1 MHIPISHPTG
11 VLCVS
16 YELLN
21 RLRTPQDLHNLTD
34 AELERLCG
42 EIRTFLVDHIS
53 RTGGHLASNLGI
65 VELSVAIALE
75 FDTARDRILYDVGHQ
90 SYVHKLLSGRRDGF
104 DTLRSFGGMSGFPRP
119 WESEHDAFVAGHA
132 SNSISAAL
140 GMARARR
147 LMGDDYHIVP
157 VIGDASLAGGM
168 AMEALNDVGH
178 TQEPLIVIL
187 NDNAMAISPSVGALA
202 EHLSRI
208 RLHPA
213 YFRLKTQ
220 AHKLVSERF
229 GAFLHRVK
237 RRIKGLIIP
246 GTFIEN
252 MGITYLGPVD
262 GHDLPRLR
270 QILRFAKEQT
280 QPVLIH
286 CITTKGKGYSH
297 SENRPEKYHGIVE
310 FDIESGKT
318 LKKNKRGFS
327 DTFGETLTSLARED
341 ERICA
346 VTAAMPAGT
355 GLIGFSQTFPHRFFD
370 VGIAE
375 QHAVTMAAGM
385 AHRGLRPV
393 CAIYSTFL
401 QRAYDQIIHDV
412 AIDPHRLILAVD
424 RAGLVGADGE
434 THQGVFDATFLS
446 SIPGMTLYS
455 PASCDELS
463 GILTRV
469 LRTDG
474 GPVAI
479 RYPRGGDGLYTDD
492 RSGTPVSVIR
502 DGSDVTLVCYGIM
515 VNQALKAAEALE
527 KKGISARI
535 VKLFTLKPLPDL
547 QAAALCT
554 DKIVLVEDCVPTGS
568 IGTQLLAAFLRQ
580 GFVPRIAHLTTGEQ
594 FLPCGSV
601 QELYD
606 HCGIGADA
614 IAGAAERLIHE
625 RSDV

>member
-1 MHIPISHPTG
+1 M
-11 VLCVS
+11 S
-16 YELLN
+16 YDLLD
-21 RLRTPQDLHNLTD
+21 RLHSPQDLHTFSD
-34 AELERLCG
+34 AELDALCA
-42 EIRTFLVDHIS
+42 EIRTFLIDPIS

-90 SYVHKLLSGRRDGF
+90 SYVHKLLSGRREGF
-104 DTLRSFGGMSGFPRP
+104 DSLRSFGGMSGFPRP

-147 LMGDDYHIVP
+147 LCGGDYHIVP

-178 TQEPLIVIL
+178 TREPLIVIL
-187 NDNAMAISPSVGALA
+187 NDHAMALSPSVGALA

-208 RLHPA
+208 RLHPS
-213 YFRLKTQ
+213 YFRFKTRM
-220 AHKLVSERF
+220 HKIVSKRF
-229 GAFLHRVK
+229 GAFLHRIK
-237 RRIKGLIIP
+237 RGIKGLILP

-270 QILRFAKEQT
+270 QLLRFAKEQT

-286 CITTKGKGYSH
+286 CITTKGKGYSY
-297 SENRPEKYHGIVE
+297 SEDRPEKYHGIVE
-310 FDIESGKT
+310 FDIESGQA
-318 LKKNKRGFS
+318 LRKKKRGFS

-341 ERICA
+341 ARICA

-355 GLIGFSQTFPHRFFD
+355 GLIGFSETFPSRFFD

-385 AHRGLRPV
+385 AARGLHPV
-393 CAIYSTFL
+393 CAVYSTFL
-401 QRAYDQIIHDV
+401 QRAYDQLIHDV
-412 AIDPHRLILAVD
+412 AIDPHRIVFAVD
-424 RAGLVGADGE
+424 RAGLVGEDGE

-446 SIPGMTLYS
+446 SVPGMELHS

-463 GILTRV
+463 AILTRV
-469 LRTDG
+469 LRADG

-479 RYPRGGDGLYTDD
+479 RYPRGGDGAYTADH
-492 RSGTPVSVIR
+492 SAAPVSVIR
-502 DGSDVTLVCYGIM
+502 DGSDITLLCYGIL
-515 VNQALKAAEALE
+515 VNQALKAAEKLE
-527 KKGISARI
+527 QKGISARI
-535 VKLFTLKPLPDL
+535 VKLFTLKPLPD
-547 QAAALCT
+547 ADTAALCT
-554 DKIVLVEDCVPTGS
+554 DKIVLIEDCVPSGS
-568 IGTQLLAAFLRQ
+568 IGSQLLAAFLRR
-580 GFVPRIAHLTTGEQ
+580 GFTPRVTHLTTGER

-614 IAGAAERLIHE
+614 IAQAAERLIHE
-625 RSDV
+625 